1 MTRARSV
8 FAATLVGASLV
19 AGTAL
24 AQATP
29 PAAAPATAPPLTPI
43 LAGKKLTPPLR
54 GQAEVEFTQPASK
67 RTGDTVVTTIQ
78 VKNISTGPIARLTVD
93 ETWYDGVGA
102 TGNVVAGGKGVING
116 LLQPGEIGTVRIE
129 TSFNAKMKA
138 SNWNFSHANGAVKP
152 HRVAKLT
159 AGDEKAPAAAAPK
172 AAPPAKK

>member
-29 PAAAPATAPPLTPI
+29 PPAAPATAPPLTPI

-67 RTGDTVVTTIQ
+67 RNGDTVVTLIQ
-78 VKNISTGPIARLTVD
+78 VKNISMGPIARLTVD

-116 LLQPGEIGTVRIE
+116 LLQPGEVGTVRIE

-138 SNWNFSHANGAVKP
+138 SNWNFSHANGVVKP

-159 AGDEKAPAAAAPK
+159 VGDEKAPAAAAPK
-172 AAPPAKK
+172 AAA

>member
-1 MTRARSV
+1 MTRARFV
-8 FAATLVGASLV
+8 IAATLVGASLV

-24 AQATP
+24 AQA
-29 PAAAPATAPPLTPI
+29 AAPPQTAAPPLTPI

-67 RTGDTVVTTIQ
+67 RNGDTVVTTIQ
-78 VKNISTGPIARLTVD
+78 VKNISPGPIARLTVD

-116 LLQPGEIGTVRIE
+116 LLQPGEVGTVRIE
-129 TSFNAKMKA
+129 TAFNPKMKA
-138 SNWNFSHANGAVKP
+138 SNWNFSHANGAIKP

-159 AGDEKAPAAAAPK
+159 AGDEKTPAPAAAPAK
-172 AAPPAKK
+172 APAKKK

>member
-8 FAATLVGASLV
+8 FAATLVGASL
-19 AGTAL
+19 AAATAL

-29 PAAAPATAPPLTPI
+29 PATAPPLTPI

-54 GQAEVEFTQPASK
+54 GQADVEYTQPVTK
-67 RTGDTVVTTIQ
+67 RNGDTVVTTIQ
-78 VKNISTGPIARLTVD
+78 VKNISMGPIARLTVD

-102 TGNVVAGGKGVING
+102 TGNVVAGGKGVVNG
-116 LLQPGEIGTVRIE
+116 LLQPGEIGTVKIE

-138 SNWNFSHANGAVKP
+138 SNWNFSHANGQVRP

-159 AGDEKAPAAAAPK
+159 AGDEKAPAAAAGK

>member
-8 FAATLVGASLV
+8 FAATLVGASLAV
-19 AGTAL
+19 GTAL
-24 AQATP
+24 AQAP
-29 PAAAPATAPPLTPI
+29 PPATAPPLTPI

-54 GQAEVEFTQPASK
+54 GKADIEYTQPASK
-67 RTGDTVVTTIQ
+67 RNGDTVVTTIQ
-78 VKNISTGPIARLTVD
+78 VKNIAAGPIARLTVD

-138 SNWNFSHANGAVKP
+138 SNWNFSHANGTIQP
-152 HRVAKLT
+152 HRVAKL
-159 AGDEKAPAAAAPK
+159 ASGDEKAPAAPAAKP
-172 AAPPAKK
+172 APPAKK